1 MVRFGRLAIV
11 AGVLMLAPIGRAQA
25 ATYAVVYNTSGAQI
39 NVSNNQY
46 SMDALSGKATWT
58 WLDFTI
64 TAAAAKKSWHVQ
76 DMGIKCGTGWVVR
89 ATSGSSGSYRDS
101 CLQIPWGQVGCVGV
115 VIDNT
120 GLKMAQIPW
129 QACSNS
135 WWEQAGSP
143 AFLEIM
149 HAVVSIVETLE

>member
-1 MVRFGRLAIV
+1 MVKFGRLAIV
-11 AGVLMLAPIGRAQA
+11 AGILMLAPIGKAKA
-25 ATYAVVYNTSGAQI
+25 AVYAVVYNTSGGQI

-46 SMDALSGKATWT
+46 SMDPMSGKATWT

-64 TAAAAKKSWHVQ
+64 TAGSLGKSWHVS

-89 ATSGSSGSYRDS
+89 AQSGSTGSYRDS

-115 VIDNT
+115 VIGNT

-129 QACSNS
+129 QACSNT
-135 WWEQAGSP
+135 WWEQAGQP
-143 AFLEIM
+143 AFMQIM
-149 HAVVSIVETLE
+149 EVVTRIAEALA